1 MIQRKENCGGLIEPI
16 YYLGYPKLRVSK
28 SLLVIFLFCFIQ
40 LFGSEHAKLV

>member
-28 SLLVIFLFCFIQ
+28 SLLAVFYSVLF
-40 LFGSEHAKLV
+40 SYWAAKMSR